1 MVHSLLG
8 GRIEGKPS
16 CHALAMN
23 NANPG
28 QSEPNRPNP
37 RPIFH
42 SSTNFPIRKAK
53 WENDRNRERH
63 IANSNFMTMLQSNP
77 IRCQSYPIQCQFQA
91 IYEDICLDNLGT
103 SALYG
108 MVPGLLGG
116 WFHSSAIQSGNCQ
129 LQSNWHKIGHALTR
143 IGKSH
148 ANPGHSE
155 DKCASNLLNKLLY
168 GLLVGLLGGWI
179 GPIWHHNLHQPTA
192 NPLSGLAQHWHWYP
206 QSLPIQ
212 CQFQAI
218 TESHLSK

>member
-1 MVHSLLG
+1 MSNQVPIHYQSV
-8 GRIEGKPS
+8 GKYPFPPKHIYANHYQFVPVLS
-16 CHALAMN
+16 
-23 NANPG
+23 NPG
-28 QSEPNRPNP
+28 QSDANPIQSNANP
-37 RPIFH
+37 RPF
-42 SSTNFPIRKAK
+42 TR
-53 WENDRNRERH
+53 
-63 IANSNFMTMLQSNP
+63 T
-77 IRCQSYPIQCQFQA
+77 
-91 IYEDICLDNLGT
+91 ICPHNLGT

-192 NPLSGLAQHWHWYP
+192 NPLSGLAQHWHRYP